1 MSQLDKIKITL
12 DGIGQLLK
20 INKLEVPK
28 YQRYYAWEEK
38 HVTDLLDDISSAMRN
53 GEAEY
58 FIGSIVVKKN
68 VDNRSEV
75 VDGQQRLATITI
87 LINSIKEQFESAADQ
102 KRAFKISNDYIQSQ
116 DLRTE
121 EEVPHLIL
129 NQTDH
134 VFFVESVIGNN
145 EVTNKSKLRS
155 SHARLLTAKK
165 IINEKIG
172 DILKS
177 TNNDLDTFVD
187 WIEYIANNVRVIW
200 VEVPDYSNAFTIF
213 ETLNDRGLD
222 LAISDLLKNYLFHR
236 SGSSIDKTQTNWIM
250 MTGILEAAEGDSI
263 IVPYIK
269 YLWSSYYGNV
279 REKELYNQIKNTIK
293 SKSAATEFSTNL
305 AKNASLYVAILY
317 SDHSFWSDYSVAT
330 RNNIRIINT
339 LGMVQVRSL
348 LMSILTTFTK
358 KETELSIKS
367 IVAIIVRLLVS
378 GTLSSGV
385 FERQFSNSAMKV
397 RSGEIKN
404 LDELLINLK
413 TILPSDAKFKEE
425 FKKFNVSKSS
435 LAKYLLSSIENYLR
449 NKTGSELIP
458 NNDDAIVNLEHILPK
473 SLTDDWTHFNEDE
486 HKLYFRRLGNQTLLN
501 SRKNS
506 RLGNINYSEKKEVY
520 SDSEFIITTS
530 VAEKYN
536 EWDPETIN
544 IRQEEFAENALKCW
558 KLK

>member
-20 INKLEVPK
+20 VNKLEVPK

-53 GEAEY
+53 DESEY

-68 VDNRSEV
+68 IDNRAEV

-87 LINSIKEQFESAADQ
+87 LINAIKEQFEKASDQ
-102 KRAFKISNDYIQSQ
+102 KRAFKISNDYIVSH

-134 VFFVESVIGNN
+134 QFFVESVIGNN
-145 EVTNKSKLRS
+145 DVSNKAKLRS
-155 SHARLLTAKK
+155 SHARLLNAKDLTNKK
-165 IINEKIG
+165 IY
-172 DILKS
+172 DVLQA
-177 TNNDLDTFVD
+177 TNNDLDTLID
-187 WIEYIANNVRVIW
+187 WIEYISNNVRVIW

-222 LAISDLLKNYLFHR
+222 LAISDLLKNYLFHK
-236 SGSSIDKTQTNWIM
+236 SGNSIDKTQTNWIT

-269 YLWSSYYGNV
+269 YLWSSFYGNV

-293 SKSAATEFSTNL
+293 SKTSALEFSSNL
-305 AKNASLYVAILY
+305 SKNASLYVAILY
-317 SDHSFWSDYSVAT
+317 SDHSFWADYSTST
-330 RNNIRIINT
+330 RNYIRIINV

-348 LMSILTTFTK
+348 LMSILTAFNK
-358 KETELSIKS
+358 KETEKSIKS
-367 IVAIIVRLLVS
+367 IVSIIVRLLVS

-397 RSGEIKN
+397 RKGEITN
-404 LDELLINLK
+404 LEELLSSLK
-413 TILPSDAKFKEE
+413 GILPSDTKFKEE

-435 LAKYLLSSIENYLR
+435 LAKYLLSTIENYLR
-449 NKTGSELIP
+449 DKTGSELIP

-473 SLTDDWTHFNEDE
+473 TLSDNWTSFNEDE
-486 HKLYFRRLGNQTLLN
+486 HKMYFKRLGNQTLLD
-501 SRKNS
+501 SKKNS
-506 RLGNINYSEKKEVY
+506 RLGNIDYMEKKKVY
-520 SDSEFIITTS
+520 TESDFIITNTI
-530 VAEKYN
+530 EKEFSIWN
-536 EWDPETIN
+536 PESIN
-544 IRQEEFAENALKCW
+544 KRQEDFAEYALKCW
-558 KLK
+558 RL